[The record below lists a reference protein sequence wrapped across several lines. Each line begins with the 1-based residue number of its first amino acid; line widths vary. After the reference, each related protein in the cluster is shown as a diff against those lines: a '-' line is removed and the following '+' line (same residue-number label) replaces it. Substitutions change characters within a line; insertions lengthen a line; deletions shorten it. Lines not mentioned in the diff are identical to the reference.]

1 MIRLLARS
9 RPVAVSQMHYQRTAR
24 RGIVLPAN
32 TTMRYPAKRS
42 TCPASGCLVL
52 GRRLVRATLVA
63 LFVSGCGF
71 TIREN
76 LSQYPINP
84 GLPPDSYVVDLEA
97 SSVEYVGNNGPS
109 GMEALEVRGV
119 MGQLLQDRVR
129 SKSRGRQPVPA
140 RFRLRMQV
148 SRQVWPLS
156 WSFFCIDLQVLGCPT
171 GYAEASSQL
180 ELQVGNEVYIGRG
193 AGTGYG
199 GLYYNGFSGAP
210 KAIALAMQSAVGNLS
225 LAGTVAPSNP

>member
-1 MIRLLARS
+1 
-9 RPVAVSQMHYQRTAR
+9 
-24 RGIVLPAN
+24 
-32 TTMRYPAKRS
+32 MRYPAEHS
-42 TCPASGCLVL
+42 MCPPSGRFVL
-52 GRRLVRATLVA
+52 SHGILCATLVV
-63 LFVSGCGF
+63 LLVSGCGF

-109 GMEALEVRGV
+109 EMDAIEVRGN
-119 MGQLLQDRVR
+119 MGQLLENRVR
-129 SKSRGRQPVPA
+129 SRSRGHQPTPA
-140 RFRLRMQV
+140 RFRLRVQV

-180 ELQVGNEVYIGRG
+180 ELQVGNEIYIGRG
-193 AGTGYG
+193 AASAYG
-199 GLYYNGFSGAP
+199 GLYYNAFSGTP
-210 KAIALAMQSAVGNLS
+210 KAVALAMQSAVGNLS
-225 LAGTVAPSNP
+225 LAGTLAPSNP